1 MPHSCKV
8 PSKGVV
14 HDFGVGRV
22 TAVTAFGRHG
32 VCCRATRSASHR
44 RLSGSS
50 PQVAG
55 RRFPSRSGRLTGP
68 VSPNG
73 TAVYDAVADLLAL
86 VARAVNLA
94 RHEGFAHSCRPEH
107 GRLLFALA
115 AGAEV
120 SRSDRRDRD
129 RLRGGP
135 GLAGVGRTPRGP
147 GWSASNG
154 TPGGA
159 GGAAVLWRA
168 PGDCHRR
175 RLAGDPPARTL
186 RPAGPGRRSARQG
199 QPPRRPTRTSCSGR
213 AAPWS
218 STTSS
223 RPGTGRP
230 GTLEESMR
238 PGCPGWVTPGWT
250 RLS

>member
-147 GWSASNG
+147 AGQRRTGRRAAQAAQLFSGAPQVTVIAGDWLEIHPHG
-154 TPGGA
+154 RFDLLVLDGGA
-159 GGAAVLWRA
+159 HGKASP
-168 PGDCHRR
+168 PG
-175 RLAGDPPARTL
+175 
-186 RPAGPGRRSARQG
+186 
-199 QPPRRPTRTSCSGR
+199 
-213 AAPWS
+213 
-218 STTSS
+218 
-223 RPGTGRP
+223 GRP
-230 GTLEESMR
+230 GR
-238 PGCPGWVTPGWT
+238 PAPAGRHPGHRRPHPGPGLAAPVRW
-250 RLS
+250 RSR